1 VDVAFLFPGQGAQE
15 PGMLHHLI
23 PDQGTEAVAREMSGV
38 LGFDVLSLDTAK
50 ALESTIGVQLSL
62 LAAGVATARCLLNL
76 GIRPSVVAGMSVG
89 AFAAAVIADA
99 ISLSDA
105 TKLVKSRAE
114 QMERLHPYG
123 YGMAAII
130 GLSETQISSIIEG
143 VTTDAQPV
151 FISNLNAPR
160 QIVVTGFVRAIET
173 VLARAHALG
182 AHKTELLRV
191 SVPSHCPLM
200 ESVAHSLDQQLQ
212 DIEVRDPECVYI
224 SNMRARAVRSANG
237 VQDDLANNIAHTV
250 RWHEATVVAQQ
261 LGSQMYIEMQ
271 PGHVLSDLVRDNL
284 VGVDAYPVSSTNLKW
299 LVAHAQRVEHFR

>member
-1 VDVAFLFPGQGAQE
+1 VDVAFLFPGQGSQE
-15 PGMLHHLI
+15 PEMLHHLM
-23 PDQGTEAVAREMSGV
+23 PDQGTDAVVREMSSV
-38 LGFDVLSLDTAK
+38 LGFDILSLDTAK
-50 ALESTIGVQLSL
+50 ALESTIGDQLSL
-62 LAAGVATARCLLNL
+62 LAAGVASARCLLNL

-114 QMERLHPYG
+114 QMERLHPSG

-143 VTTDAQPV
+143 VTSDTQPV

-160 QIVVTGFVRAIET
+160 QIVVAGFVRAIEA

-182 AHKTELLRV
+182 ARKTELLRV

-212 DIEVRDPECVYI
+212 HMEVRDPKCVYI
-224 SNMRARAVRSANG
+224 SNMRARVVRSANG
-237 VQDDLANNIAHTV
+237 VQEDLANNIAHTV

-261 LGSQMYIEMQ
+261 LGSQMYIEMP

-284 VGVDAYPVSSTNLKW
+284 VGVEAHPVSSANLKW
-299 LVAHAQRVEHFR
+299 LVAHAQSVEHFR